1 VSEDPTQRT
10 PSWTPR
16 GPDEPTRPQQP
27 PGWPE
32 QPPQYSPQDQ
42 YSQQDQYSP
51 QPQYS
56 QQDQYSR
63 SDRNSRQE
71 QPPQHAQLRE
81 PRRRR
86 RWPLIS
92 GITVLVILILLVV
105 GDRVANAVAENQIA
119 DKIQSSGFPAKPSV
133 DIAGFPFLTQVLAH
147 DLHTVHIS
155 ASNVQEGP
163 LEISSMN
170 ATLNGVHLN
179 SGFNGATVDQIN
191 GTALITFASL
201 ANAGGVPSGVT
212 LSADGPNEIKADVS
226 LAGLFSDTAVAQVT
240 KAGPSQIN
248 VRVVDAGGIP
258 QSALGSLANFN
269 VNLPKLP
276 AGLQIQSVSVTQ
288 QGVRINVAAHNTTL
302 SELRTP

>member
-1 VSEDPTQRT
+1 VSEDPTQRM
-10 PSWTPR
+10 PSWAPR
-16 GPDEPTRPQQP
+16 GPDQPTRPEQQSA
-27 PGWPE
+27 WPE
-32 QPPQYSPQDQ
+32 QPPQYSRQDQ
-42 YSQQDQYSP
+42 YSGQNQH
-51 QPQYS
+51 S

-63 SDRNSRQE
+63 QDRYSRQG
-71 QPPQHAQLRE
+71 QPLQHAQLRE
-81 PRRRR
+81 PRRRS

-92 GITVLVILILLVV
+92 GITVLVVLILLVV
-105 GDRVANAVAENQIA
+105 GDRVANAVAEN
-119 DKIQSSGFPAKPSV
+119 KIQSSGFPAKPSV

-163 LEISSMN
+163 LEISSIN

-179 SGFNGATVDQIN
+179 SGFNGATVDNIN

-212 LSADGPNEIKADVS
+212 LSADGPNEVKANVS
-226 LAGLFSDTAVAQVT
+226 LAGLFNDTAVAQIT
-240 KAGPSQIN
+240 KSGPSQIN

-258 QSALGSLANFN
+258 QSVLGNLANFN

-288 QGVRINVAAHNTTL
+288 QGVRIIVVAHNTTL
-302 SELRTP
+302 SE